1 MNYERKPSKIVFSLK
16 PKAHSRGF
24 SPSVI
29 SQADAVKSF
38 VDDKLRGM
46 AALEGLCQERRKNWA
61 NHDVGNF
68 PGAPTLEGLL
78 QPCCSLLNEM
88 VDLDVGEFSDGQK
101 GRIRTREHKKFIMGY
116 WSASTTLYEDSKSVF
131 HRDFCVSVVTR
142 DANLG
147 FSPENNEE
155 LITRHFG
162 ADVYLSLKKAVLNDL
177 SSLKICLD
185 ALRMSIE
192 DIHWS
197 TTASDRSLRLL
208 ERAGLPSRGSAVFLL
223 PSKYSPHPRP
233 YSIQQQIEEKSIP
246 IVGEES
252 VHMSSF

>member
-1 MNYERKPSKIVFSLK
+1 MNYERKPSKIVFSLR
-16 PKAHSRGF
+16 PKAHARGF
-24 SPSVI
+24 SASVI

-38 VDDKLRGM
+38 INERLGGM

-61 NHDVGNF
+61 VRGEGHF
-68 PGAPTLEGLL
+68 PEAPTLEGLL

-88 VDLDVGEFSDGQK
+88 VDSDVGEWIDTPT
-101 GRIRTREHKKFIMGY
+101 GRIRTRKHKQFVMGY
-116 WSASTTLYEDSKSVF
+116 WSASTTFYEDSKSVF

-147 FSPENNEE
+147 FSPEKNEE

-185 ALRMSIE
+185 ALRMSID

-208 ERAGLPSRGSAVFLL
+208 ERAGLPSRGSSVFLL

-246 IVGEES
+246 LVGEGS
-252 VHMSSF
+252 VHISSS